1 MRHHLLVSIV
11 GIVIIAVAL
20 AGLLTELGSL
30 SNPADAQQNENS
42 ITLENGSKITFQT
55 YNLSSNSAGPG
66 ADSSG
71 TISADKTNSTASNTT
86 ATSSDTSG
94 TPASPGKTNA
104 VPSGTTGTNG
114 DKTAT
119 TSSTGKT
126 NGTSSNTTGTSG
138 DTSTSLTSSTNNNG
152 TGTTGTNGDKTAT
165 TSSTGKTNNT
175 SLNSTGTLP
184 SSTGAANTSASSTTG
199 ATNGNSGQTTSAA
212 KTNTSLLFSPGN
224 TTAQCYGLSHTPVF
238 EVSGAMHTGYL
249 RQSVGGEYEDGA
261 WTQVDTKSFDYQA
274 LMMLPDAIPLIFSFP
289 WNGLTLS
296 LMTEP
301 QEQSSSLYADTI
313 TVKPYTTGQTI
324 LPGVVPT
331 SLFLQN
337 VSVNGQ
343 FTPETAIFNSSE
355 TMFSYSWQSNIYDFS
370 SDQLNEDITINN
382 PFYIQLPS
390 DLPTR
395 VKQLAQQITAS
406 ATTPYEKAEAIKSYL
421 QTNYT
426 YKFGKDDP
434 LYNTKP
440 PSQDPVDWFLF
451 DHKSGTCGNFSSA
464 FVVLARSIGLP
475 ARVVS
480 GWAISATD
488 QQQTVYADQAH
499 QWAEVAFAN
508 LGWVT
513 FEATASGGA
522 PSRVADESTT
532 TTTPATT
539 GSTSTNTTTTLSTTT
554 TTASTTTSAKTPTS
568 TIPPTSTT
576 SNATTTS
583 PTTTPNS
590 PTTSTTHSTPTTT
603 ATTSTTTTPPIATTP
618 APGSS
623 QESTI
628 TEITSVASVINKGKT
643 FNIIGT
649 VKTAIGTP
657 IDGLSVEIYINLQ
670 KHITGGVLV
679 GQGTVTKGSFNISAE
694 IPNTTGLGNYQILA
708 HCLGN
713 DEYAGSWSDPQIT
726 VVTDTIITLN
736 IPAQVKASQTVTL
749 QGTLTESDSTPI
761 QGQSIDISLN
771 GFSVNQLVT
780 DENGQFQWEQTFIQV
795 GDNSLEASFPGT
807 AYQLPSSQSADVKVL
822 IPTVLSLQFPTKALA
837 NKTIVITGTLFQDK
851 ALVPLANQSITLS
864 ADGQTIGN
872 ALATNQS
879 GVFSLSHAFKKQ
891 GIYEIEANF
900 AGNTSFS
907 EAQVK
912 TSLEID
918 PSGSGRTLVWVLI
931 AIAAIFAVAVTGG
944 FILIRRRKKRSPIQ
958 KQPGAQSTPIVQ
970 VVSISN
976 KTNGILL
983 KIGFTQIDQA
993 FPDVWGIG
1001 DELEITFLLLDRD
1014 GIAIAGKPLEIII
1027 GRETLNTVIDGSGTA
1042 KIPYTF
1048 GQKGEY
1054 LIKARYGGPT
1064 RDDTAL
1070 SERRL
1075 RIVDYREEIVG
1086 LFKDLTTRLR
1096 EFGVSFAQQATPREI
1111 QRAVLHWKED
1121 IPVESLE
1128 YSISYFEEADFST
1141 HAVSRD
1147 TYKKMYLA
1155 QKNISQ
1161 YEPNKNNNN

>member
-11 GIVIIAVAL
+11 GILILGVAL
-20 AGLLTELGSL
+20 AGLLNELGSL

-42 ITLENGSKITFQT
+42 IALENGSKITFQT
-55 YNLSSNSAGPG
+55 YNLPSSSAGLI
-66 ADSSG
+66 ADMSG
-71 TISADKTNSTASNTT
+71 KTSADKTNGTSSNTT
-86 ATSSDTSG
+86 PINSDTSG
-94 TPASPGKTNA
+94 TPASSGKTNA
-104 VPSGTTGTNG
+104 IPSGTTRTND
-114 DKTAT
+114 DKAAT
-119 TSSTGKT
+119 TSSTAKT

-138 DTSTSLTSSTNNNG
+138 GTSTSSISAIN
-152 TGTTGTNGDKTAT
+152 
-165 TSSTGKTNNT
+165 
-175 SLNSTGTLP
+175 
-184 SSTGAANTSASSTTG
+184 ASSTKSSVLTK
-199 ATNGNSGQTTSAA
+199 GNSGQTTSTT
-212 KTNTSLLFSPGN
+212 KTNTGLLFSPGN
-224 TTAQCYGLSHTPVF
+224 TTAQCYGLPHTPVF
-238 EVSGAMHTGYL
+238 EVTGAMHTGYL
-249 RQSVGGEYEDGA
+249 RQSVGGEYEDGT

-296 LMTEP
+296 LMSEP
-301 QEQSSSLYADTI
+301 QEQPSSLYSDTI
-313 TVKPYTTGQTI
+313 TMKPYTTGQTI
-324 LPGVVPT
+324 LPGVIPT
-331 SLFLQN
+331 SLFLQKL
-337 VSVNGQ
+337 SVNGQ

-370 SDQLNEDITINN
+370 SDQSNADLTIND
-382 PFYIQLPS
+382 PFYTQLPS

-406 ATTPYEKAEAIKSYL
+406 AATPYEKAEAIKLYL
-421 QTNYT
+421 QSNYT

-434 LYNTKP
+434 LYITKP
-440 PSQDPVDWFLF
+440 SSQDPVDWFLF
-451 DHKSGTCGNFSSA
+451 EHKSGTCGNFSSA

-513 FEATASGGA
+513 FEATAGGA
-522 PSRVADESTT
+522 PSRVAVESTPTTTTSTIASTSTT
-532 TTTPATT
+532 TT
-539 GSTSTNTTTTLSTTT
+539 
-554 TTASTTTSAKTPTS
+554 
-568 TIPPTSTT
+568 
-576 SNATTTS
+576 SNSTTTS
-583 PTTTPNS
+583 PTMTPNS
-590 PTTSTTHSTPTTT
+590 PTTSTTHTTPTTT
-603 ATTSTTTTPPIATTP
+603 ATTSAPTTTPTTTTTPPITTTP
-618 APGSS
+618 AAGSS

-649 VKTAIGTP
+649 VKTAIGAP
-657 IDGLSVEIYINLQ
+657 IDGLSVEIYINPQ

-708 HCLGN
+708 YCMGN

-726 VVTDTIITLN
+726 VVTDTIITLSA
-736 IPAQVKASQTVTL
+736 PAQVKASQTVTL

-771 GFSVNQLVT
+771 GVSVNQLVT
-780 DENGQFQWEQTFIQV
+780 DENGQFQWGQTFNQV
-795 GDNSLEASFPGT
+795 GDNSLEASFSGT
-807 AYQLPSSQSADVKVL
+807 AYQLPSSQTVSVKVL
-822 IPTVLSLQFPTKALA
+822 IPTVLSLQFPTRALA
-837 NKTIVITGTLFQDK
+837 NKKIVITGTLFQDK
-851 ALVPLANQSITLS
+851 TLVPLANQSITLN
-864 ADGQTIGN
+864 ADGETIGN
-872 ALATNQS
+872 ELVTNQN

-891 GIYEIEANF
+891 GNYEIEANF
-900 AGNTSFS
+900 AGTTSFS

-912 TSLEID
+912 TGLEID

-931 AIAAIFAVAVTGG
+931 AIAAIFAVVVTGG
-944 FILIRRRKKRSPIQ
+944 FILIHRRKKRSPIQ

-983 KIGFTQIDQA
+983 KIGFTQIDQV
-993 FPDVWGIG
+993 FPDIWGIG

-1014 GIAIAGKPLEIII
+1014 GKALAGKPLEIII
-1027 GRETLNTVIDGSGTA
+1027 GRETINAVIDGSGTA
-1042 KIPYTF
+1042 KIQYTF

-1054 LIKARYGGPT
+1054 LIKARYGRPT
-1064 RDDTAL
+1064 SDDTAL
-1070 SERRL
+1070 SERML

-1128 YSISYFEEADFST
+1128 YSISYFEEADFSA

-1155 QKNISQ
+1155 QKNVSQ